1 MAAHPLLRRSQ
12 SYIPTSAAK
21 PPAGPPVLKSGY
33 CVKQGNVV
41 SAGGP
46 LCRGQWGG
54 SARRVAL
61 GCLLPHGLGM
71 LQMQDHD
78 GMGRVPEP
86 STEQFPPLFSRGRAG
101 SAGTLFWMN
110 FPSATT
116 NVSR

>member
-46 LCRGQWGG
+46 LCPGRPAGAWPWAAAAPGAGDAPGMLWMRDHGG
-54 SARRVAL
+54 SSGAQ
-61 GCLLPHGLGM
+61 H
-71 LQMQDHD
+71 
-78 GMGRVPEP
+78 
-86 STEQFPPLFSRGRAG
+86 
-101 SAGTLFWMN
+101 
-110 FPSATT
+110 
-116 NVSR
+116 